1 MTVTCM
7 ILLFAIESWF
17 QLDILAWIIGIPV
30 LIALLVVL
38 YNQYRYSRELKG
50 ELQQLAQVKT
60 LSVEYELVLKTM
72 RLCVWRFD
80 VNTRV
85 VTFDTDYR
93 EYSDTL
99 IVPPG
104 GKLEDVVS
112 HMLPEYQE
120 PFRQGIDNL
129 LAGVVDQ
136 FHIQYQVEPSHSTK
150 PYWSESYIT
159 VEKRD
164 LNGHPETIVGTTM
177 RVDQQKEIE
186 TALKEA
192 LYHAEE
198 SDRLKSAFLANISHE
213 IRTPLNAIVG
223 FSEVLSMADD
233 MGERHKLIQLIQK
246 NNTQLLN
253 MFDDIVNMSKLEA
266 RGAANI
272 TKKTFDLKEIV
283 EELFR
288 KYDSMAREVG
298 VRLEMANAGQFPK
311 LYTDTDRLREILNQY
326 LSNALKFTADGLV
339 TVGVSEDENYVRIWV
354 RDTGKGIPAD
364 KCNETLFDRFTKVDE
379 FVHGSGLGLSICR
392 SMAATLGGRV
402 GVESEYGKGSSFWV
416 ELNKDVVVYESR

>member
-1 MTVTCM
+1 M

-85 VTFDTDYR
+85 ITFDTDYR

>member
-1 MTVTCM
+1 M
-7 ILLFAIESWF
+7 IVLFAIESWF

-177 RVDQQKEIE
+177 RIDLQKEIE

>member
-1 MTVTCM
+1 M

-136 FHIQYQVEPSHSTK
+136 FDIQYQVEPSHSTK

-298 VRLEMANAGQFPK
+298 VRLEMADAGQFPK

-354 RDTGKGIPAD
+354 RDTGKGIPTD

-379 FVHGSGLGLSICR
+379 FVYGSGLGLSICR
-392 SMAATLGGRV
+392 SMASTLGGRV

>member
-1 MTVTCM
+1 M
-7 ILLFAIESWF
+7 
-17 QLDILAWIIGIPV
+17 
-30 LIALLVVL
+30 
-38 YNQYRYSRELKG
+38 
-50 ELQQLAQVKT
+50 
-60 LSVEYELVLKTM
+60 
-72 RLCVWRFD
+72 
-80 VNTRV
+80 
-85 VTFDTDYR
+85 
-93 EYSDTL
+93 
-99 IVPPG
+99 
-104 GKLEDVVS
+104 VVS
-112 HMLPEYQE
+112 YSIRNQ
-120 PFRQGIDNL
+120 
-129 LAGVVDQ
+129 
-136 FHIQYQVEPSHSTK
+136 
-150 PYWSESYIT
+150 
-159 VEKRD
+159 
-164 LNGHPETIVGTTM
+164 NG
-177 RVDQQKEIE
+177 
-186 TALKEA
+186 
-192 LYHAEE
+192 
-198 SDRLKSAFLANISHE
+198 
-213 IRTPLNAIVG
+213 
-223 FSEVLSMADD
+223 
-233 MGERHKLIQLIQK
+233 LIQK

-416 ELNKDVVVYESR
+416 ELNKDVVVYESC

>member
-1 MTVTCM
+1 M
-7 ILLFAIESWF
+7 IVLFAIESWF

-177 RVDQQKEIE
+177 RIDLQKEIE

-416 ELNKDVVVYESR
+416 ELNKDVVVYESC